1 MIMII
6 EAGLLIIIQ
15 NIKNIKTL
23 NFIKMKNKNLLL
35 IGSLAA
41 SMLFVNCSDDDAA
54 QQIVDN
60 SNPTEDVQ
68 EAVVLTEANLLLNSL
83 PEAVRYNPANPAL
96 TAAEAAE
103 ANLFIP
109 SVLGLDHRTS
119 RSEAP
124 EGPTVRFPL
133 FQGWETPE
141 GGEPRESY
149 YIITESSDRAQ
160 AEALGI
166 IWSPRMAEAI
176 GGNGVQTST
185 WTEDGRL
192 IFEGSV
198 DFSPT
203 RSLTVGGASDDG
215 LLFGF
220 PPAAVNPGAVA
231 DAQWSSYV
239 ELPSG
244 VVINAQVMAN
254 STGTHDRI
262 PHGNGSPLEN
272 PDNLSNPNLDRDGG
286 AVVLQLLDGWHDG
299 RPYYFHIVTD
309 TSRPGPAAIELGVLA
324 PRLNE
329 IPTFGLFPGG
339 AMLPFSPTAN
349 GVVPEDPSN
358 PEAAPFQGLNTASIS
373 NRQQNDPTNTFPI
386 DPSSS
391 QYSPMWDAHITEFT
405 VPAADRVILTS
416 FDQINDLLAD
426 GTLIPFRG
434 NDPELPTQTNTL
446 SDDLTPTGAIINC
459 PVISQPGPNGINKIY
474 GQPTN

>member
-1 MIMII
+1 
-6 EAGLLIIIQ
+6 
-15 NIKNIKTL
+15 
-23 NFIKMKNKNLLL
+23 MKNKNLLL

-41 SMLFVNCSDDDAA
+41 SMLFVNCSDDDSA
-54 QQIVDN
+54 QQLENNPD
-60 SNPTEDVQ
+60 PTEDVQ
-68 EAVVLTEANLLLNSL
+68 TATALAEANLLLNSL
-83 PEAVRYNPANPAL
+83 PEAVRYDPASPAL

-166 IWSPRMAEAI
+166 IWSPRMADAL
-176 GGNGVQTST
+176 GGNGVQSAT

-203 RSLTVGGASDDG
+203 RSLTAGGASDDG
-215 LLFGF
+215 LLVGF
-220 PPAAVNPGAVA
+220 PPAAVTPGAVA

-239 ELPSG
+239 RLPSG

-262 PHGNGSPLEN
+262 PHGNGTAQEN
-272 PDNLSNPNLDRDGG
+272 ADNLNNPNLDRDGG

-309 TSRPGPAAIELGVLA
+309 TSADGPAAIELGVLA

-349 GVVPEDPSN
+349 GILPSANN
-358 PEAAPFQGLNTASIS
+358 PDGFQGLNTPSLS
-373 NRQQNDPTNTFPI
+373 NRQINDPTNTFPI
-386 DPSSS
+386 DPSDSR
-391 QYSPMWDAHITEFT
+391 YSPMWDAHITEFT
-405 VPAADRVILTS
+405 VPAEDRVILRS
-416 FDQINDLLAD
+416 FEQINDLLAD

-434 NDPELPTQTNTL
+434 NGAAVTNDGENVL
-446 SDDLTPTGAIINC
+446 STGANRLTPTGAIINC